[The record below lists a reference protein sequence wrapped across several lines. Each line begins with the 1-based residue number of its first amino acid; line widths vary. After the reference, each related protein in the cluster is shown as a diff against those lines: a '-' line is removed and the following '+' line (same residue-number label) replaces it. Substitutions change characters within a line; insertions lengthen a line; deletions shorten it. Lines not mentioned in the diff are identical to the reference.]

1 MSMLGKQ
8 GVTVLAS
15 NLDFV
20 EYVCDQIGGAGS
32 IAYKKMFGEYGIYC
46 DGKIVGVICDNQF
59 FVKKTAAGEQLCPG
73 CEEAAPYTGA
83 KPHLV
88 IDNVEDRELMA
99 RFIRATWSE
108 LPMPKPKKKK

>member
-1 MSMLGKQ
+1 M
-8 GVTVLAS
+8 AS

-46 DGKIVGVICDNQF
+46 DGKVIGVICDNQF
-59 FVKKTAAGEQLCPG
+59 FVKTTEAGVALCPG
-73 CEEAAPYTGA
+73 CEQTAPYTGA

-88 IDNVEDRELMA
+88 ISDVDDRDQMA
-99 RFIRATWSE
+99 RFIRATCDE
-108 LPMPKPKKKK
+108 LPTPKPKKKK